1 MKPTIT
7 LSALLLVLAMTFSM
21 PSASAHN
28 YYRHHPVWVDV
39 HHCRVETRHLYF
51 PAYNMYYDLERELFI
66 YLSGDT
72 WVFSLALPA
81 MYTHIDLAYEPI
93 VELDF
98 YYDRPFIYN
107 EYHIVHYSDYHRHYG
122 RHDYREYGHHH
133 EYYSYTPKHHYK
145 YNDYDGPRHSEGNY
159 RNSGRHDN
167 GNHYGHY
174 KNGKGNGN
182 NKGNYGRGDNGYS
195 NKGNYGHRNGGSRG
209 YNNNDSNGSG
219 SKGGGTYKRSSVNSK
234 HVTNA
239 PRSTSNGNGRS
250 SNGRSSNSRSTGH
263 RM

>member
-21 PSASAHN
+21 PTANAHN
-28 YYRHHPVWVDV
+28 FHRHHPAWVDV

-51 PAYNMYYDLERELFI
+51 PAYNIYYDMERSLFI

-72 WVFSLALPA
+72 WMFSLALPA
-81 MYTHIDLAYEPI
+81 MYSHIDLAYEPI

-107 EYHIVHYSDYHRHYG
+107 EYHIVHYRDYHRHYG

-145 YNDYDGPRHSEGNY
+145 YHDYDGPRNY
-159 RNSGRHDN
+159 GGRNSMNSGRHDN

-174 KNGKGNGN
+174 KNGKANGYENNSSKYGRKNEGQRNDHYGNGRNYGGSNKNSGN
-182 NKGNYGRGDNGYS
+182 NKGVGNNYKKS
-195 NKGNYGHRNGGSRG
+195 NTDTRKVYEGHRGS
-209 YNNNDSNGSG
+209 
-219 SKGGGTYKRSSVNSK
+219 
-234 HVTNA
+234 
-239 PRSTSNGNGRS
+239 SNGNGRS
-250 SNGRSSNSRSTGH
+250 SNSRSSNARSGGY